1 MSTKYTQITKKELNL
16 TAKNKDIKEPQ
27 KMSTKDLTD
36 AISRYDSK
44 RNSYSA
50 HRKFNKLRLN
60 KLNDL
65 QKIAILRI
73 IKNFDKLSRE
83 DLMYMLLRSESDL
96 VESSYEKY
104 ISSNT
109 NDEIKSKINNIKI
122 IIARLGNTITKDVRK
137 NDLHEIEKKQG
148 PTKTQKQ
155 RTYNHLVELSN
166 ALNKKEEYQY
176 SDYDNLDYFRIRDIE
191 NLFIN
196 IDDSN
201 YYKPVLVR
209 RSFKKNYEYYE
220 VRGDRDKKLSIKQY
234 LTMIIPH
241 LTKLINQ
248 RKNNNSEYK
257 IQLSMGVSFMCIT
270 DKEKTRIFDVRNDN
284 EEIRLGNNTS
294 NVVSELIKSFLSNYQ
309 KEGQILRNGSNY
321 IYESVDVLDIYFHS
335 IKLKRGSSYID
346 FPR

>member
-16 TAKNKDIKEPQ
+16 TAKNKGIKEPQ

-44 RNSYSA
+44 RSSYSA

-104 ISSNT
+104 ISNNT

-122 IIARLGNTITKDVRK
+122 IIARLGNIITKDVRK

-166 ALNKKEEYQY
+166 ALNKKEEYKY

-284 EEIRLGNNTS
+284 EEIRLGNDTS
-294 NVVSELIKSFLSNYQ
+294 NIISELIKSFLSNYQ
-309 KEGQILRNGSNY
+309 KEEQILRNGSNY